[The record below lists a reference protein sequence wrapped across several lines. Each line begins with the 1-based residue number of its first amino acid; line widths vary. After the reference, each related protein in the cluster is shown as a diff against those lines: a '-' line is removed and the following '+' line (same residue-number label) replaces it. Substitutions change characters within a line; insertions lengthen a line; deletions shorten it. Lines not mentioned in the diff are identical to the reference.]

1 MSAAEDFEDTEIRDH
16 FGLPPLAKI
25 TAAERAAVNAKMD
38 TRVDNRRDYSINKPL
53 PWLVLLALIA
63 ALALGLAISAFS
75 EAVKAE
81 REARMLEYYLLEL
94 DAKFIN
100 AGLKDPAE
108 SIANKLK
115 AERERKQ

>member
-1 MSAAEDFEDTEIRDH
+1 MDPYLNYASPAVGPRGAAVVNIES
-16 FGLPPLAKI
+16 AKI
-25 TAAERAAVNAKMD
+25 VP
-38 TRVDNRRDYSINKPL
+38 I
-53 PWLVLLALIA
+53 LVLLTLIC
-63 ALALGLAISAFS
+63 GLSIGLTVFAFS
-75 EAVKAE
+75 AARDAD

-115 AERERKQ
+115 QQREERGK

>member
-1 MSAAEDFEDTEIRDH
+1 MDSGNWISPEVGNQGACVVQVESSKLLPILVILAILC
-16 FGLPPLAKI
+16 GL
-25 TAAERAAVNAKMD
+25 
-38 TRVDNRRDYSINKPL
+38 SI
-53 PWLVLLALIA
+53 
-63 ALALGLAISAFS
+63 GLAVFAFS
-75 EAVKAE
+75 ASRNAD

-115 AERERKQ
+115 QRQEVKK